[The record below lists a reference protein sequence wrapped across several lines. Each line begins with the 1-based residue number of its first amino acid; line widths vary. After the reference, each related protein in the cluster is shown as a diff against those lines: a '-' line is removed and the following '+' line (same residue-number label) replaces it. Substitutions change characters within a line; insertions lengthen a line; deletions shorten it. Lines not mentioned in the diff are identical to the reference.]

1 MIEMYKRT
9 VPVALA
15 IALGL
20 LTVVGLLFIPAVGN
34 TLVSWAAFLAAVALL
49 LGVINLL
56 GVHAR
61 RIARGNPYSA
71 ALVLSM
77 LLVFA
82 LAIGDFFGITDD
94 GVGTVFEVVQAPLE
108 MAMASLL
115 AFFLL
120 FAAFRM
126 LQRQRT
132 IWAALFVVTVLILLL
147 ASTAL
152 PIFLTRVIESLTD
165 LINQV
170 LVSAG
175 MRGIL
180 IGVALGAIVVALR
193 LLTGIE
199 RPYDK

>member
-1 MIEMYKRT
+1 MMEMYKRT

-20 LTVVGLLFIPAVGN
+20 LTLVGLLFVPVVGN
-34 TLVSWAAFLAAVALL
+34 TLVSWASFLAAVALL
-49 LGVINLL
+49 LGAINLL
-56 GVHAR
+56 GVHIR
-61 RIARGNPYSA
+61 RMGRGNPYSA

-77 LLVFA
+77 LIVLI
-82 LAIGDFFGITDD
+82 LAITDFLGLSDD
-94 GVGTVFEVVQAPLE
+94 GVGTAFDIVQAPLE

-120 FAAFRM
+120 FAVYRM
-126 LQRQRT
+126 LQQQRT
-132 IWAALFVVTVLILLL
+132 AWAALFIVTVLILLL

-152 PIFLTRVIESLTD
+152 PSFLSVVIDPLGD
-165 LINQV
+165 LINDV
-170 LVSAG
+170 FVSAG

>member
-1 MIEMYKRT
+1 
-9 VPVALA
+9 
-15 IALGL
+15 
-20 LTVVGLLFIPAVGN
+20 
-34 TLVSWAAFLAAVALL
+34 
-49 LGVINLL
+49 LL